1 MDKNNYLE
9 LKRHLKEFYL
19 KKNKNFIDNLDLYD
33 LKNRLNS
40 FKQDLPNEFVKN
52 NNNLKNLFALKN
64 FFEYKL
70 DKKIKVSNV
79 SILKSMA
86 LDAKISFNLRN
97 IVFKLTPIFIIKW
110 IRRKKKN
117 SYNFWTYVQI
127 HSGYLIRMNLWK
139 KQL

>member
-1 MDKNNYLE
+1 MK
-9 LKRHLKEFYL
+9 KHLKEFYL
-19 KKNKNFIDNLDLYD
+19 KKNKNFIGNLDLYD

-40 FKQDLPNEFVKN
+40 FKQDLPNKFVKN

-79 SILKSMA
+79 SIFKSMV
-86 LDAKISFNLRN
+86 LDTKISFNLRN

-117 SYNFWTYVQI
+117 SYNF
-127 HSGYLIRMNLWK
+127 
-139 KQL
+139 